1 MFYDEPQ
8 IHTRNTGTLIRG
20 FDHVWEVHVPLSK
33 LEYVSSSLPP
43 PFEAYGTMASF
54 IRKECLVKHSS
65 SCRDKTLELAS
76 KAAERTADIFSQYNL
91 IFGIT
96 RNKRDALNTK
106 KKRAAQEE
114 LELESESEESK
125 STDKSEEESQGGESE
140 EEVEEVE
147 EVEHVSEEEEE
158 EEEEEEDEK

>member
-8 IHTRNTGTLIRG
+8 LHTRNTGTLIKG
-20 FDHVWEVHVPLSK
+20 FDHVWEVHVPLST
-33 LEYVSSSLPP
+33 LEYISSPLPP

-65 SCRDKTLELAS
+65 SCRDKTLEAAS
-76 KAAERTADIFSQYNL
+76 KVAERTVNIFSQYNS

-114 LELESESEESK
+114 LELESESVESK
-125 STDKSEEESQGGESE
+125 STDESEEESEEEESE
-140 EEVEEVE
+140 EDIEEIE

-158 EEEEEEDEK
+158 EEDEK